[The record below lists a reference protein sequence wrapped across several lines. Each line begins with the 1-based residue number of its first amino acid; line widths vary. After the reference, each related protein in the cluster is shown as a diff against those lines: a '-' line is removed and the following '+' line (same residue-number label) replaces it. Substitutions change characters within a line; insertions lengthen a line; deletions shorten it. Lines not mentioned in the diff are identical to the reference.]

1 MLTINQIN
9 DLKNQRAKLIA
20 DMRAAVDKFEN
31 GIPTGEQKTEYNR
44 MEKEFDK
51 LNDQI
56 VIADS
61 MLQRERLIGEDE
73 QKEEKIAD
81 QSGRSSQDYMDA
93 FFAKVRFGAE
103 NISAEQKAIISKVQ
117 NSLTG
122 GGSTKGAE
130 LLPTEF
136 ERKIVQKLYNFA
148 PIRQIA
154 TVIRTAN
161 DRNIPV
167 EGDLPTAYWANE
179 EGAYTASDPTFGTAT
194 LGAHK
199 LTALIKVSEELL
211 ADSAFEL
218 QNYLEGKIGLAFN
231 GKTEDAYVN
240 GTLSTQPYGFLK
252 DATHGLTSSVSAS
265 FATDDVIDLFFTL
278 KKQYRAQAAWMMDD
292 IAMKTIL
299 KTKDSS
305 GNYLLI
311 PSLKAGVPDRFI
323 NRPVYNSEY
332 MPAGNVKNN
341 TPIAFGDFSYFWIA
355 DRIGIQ
361 MQRLNEL
368 YSGNGQVGFRAY
380 MRTDS
385 ELLLPEAIKTLKL
398 K

>member
-1 MLTINQIN
+1 
-9 DLKNQRAKLIA
+9 
-20 DMRAAVDKFEN
+20 
-31 GIPTGEQKTEYNR
+31 
-44 MEKEFDK
+44 
-51 LNDQI
+51 
-56 VIADS
+56 
-61 MLQRERLIGEDE
+61 
-73 QKEEKIAD
+73 
-81 QSGRSSQDYMDA
+81 
-93 FFAKVRFGAE
+93 
-103 NISAEQKAIISKVQ
+103 
-117 NSLTG
+117 
-122 GGSTKGAE
+122 
-130 LLPTEF
+130 
-136 ERKIVQKLYNFA
+136 
-148 PIRQIA
+148 
-154 TVIRTAN
+154 
-161 DRNIPV
+161 
-167 EGDLPTAYWANE
+167 
-179 EGAYTASDPTFGTAT
+179 
-194 LGAHK
+194 
-199 LTALIKVSEELL
+199 
-211 ADSAFEL
+211 
-218 QNYLEGKIGLAFN
+218 
-231 GKTEDAYVN
+231 
-240 GTLSTQPYGFLK
+240 
-252 DATHGLTSSVSAS
+252 
-265 FATDDVIDLFFTL
+265 
-278 KKQYRAQAAWMMDD
+278 MMDD